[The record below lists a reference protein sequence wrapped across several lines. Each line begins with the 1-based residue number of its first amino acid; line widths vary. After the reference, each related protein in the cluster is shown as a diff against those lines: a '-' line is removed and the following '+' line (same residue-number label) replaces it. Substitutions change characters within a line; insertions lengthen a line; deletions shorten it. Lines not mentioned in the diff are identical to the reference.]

1 MVRVVVRFNG
11 ESRLVGTPR
20 GDTSADEPLRRL
32 LVVDACL
39 ARFLDVLPPGTVATD
54 LDLVGEVKDNGTVEL
69 RVVAAAGAAGNGA
82 RAAPPRPQAASAG
95 AAVAA
100 AAAAATATASR
111 CSSSASATT
120 GDWGK
125 STILDAAI
133 PDSMRCRP
141 WVLGSSDDAS
151 VPSAVPPPP
160 IFTAD
165 DLERKPGEMMGAWIR
180 HGFVCFTLPPELHHR
195 LEALYDDMADFFSR
209 PTDAKERCVS
219 KRETYLGYARRV
231 HFDKELFQVRVCDPD
246 AGLDT
251 YWPPEEQMEV
261 TSEVKASGAKAGG
274 GGHGGPGGPGG
285 GGGGGG
291 GGGMRPN
298 AKKCWVEMSA
308 LSHRFVRLAG
318 LSAGIPSDVLGRLE
332 EEPPATWRGHGG
344 GGSGG
349 GGSGGAN
356 GDCGGGSAIG
366 SGGGR
371 DGDRSGSGGIG
382 SGGGSKE
389 CGEGSTVGSGSGS
402 SSGGSTTGSVCGS
415 SSGGKGRGGGGTE
428 VTGDSDE
435 GTISSANPAGAAS
448 ANKDDGQPRST
459 STIRGGGKGG
469 RGVSQ
474 SNLTMFHYD
483 IAEGFLRESVH
494 CPHHSDVGL
503 VTVIPRCRGRGGLHV
518 FDWSSQL
525 WVDVEAGAPP
535 NMAVAF
541 GGETLARL
549 TNNWVMPCMHEV
561 ANIEGGRYST
571 PFQCLAAP
579 DAVLDS
585 ADADPAVVGV
595 CSASSQERV
604 SAAAFVQ
611 AVSASRV
618 SSNFPRA
625 GASSV
630 REIARALKPRAS

>member
-20 GDTSADEPLRRL
+20 GDTSERL
-32 LVVDACL
+32 LVDACL
-39 ARFLDVLPPGTVATD
+39 VRFLDVLPPGTVATD
-54 LDLVGEVKDNGTVEL
+54 LDIVGDLMDNGTVEL
-69 RVVAAAGAAGNGA
+69 RVVAAAGPAGNGA
-82 RAAPPRPQAASAG
+82 RAAPPQAASAG

-100 AAAAATATASR
+100 AVAAEAGPASR
-111 CSSSASATT
+111 CSSGTT

-151 VPSAVPPPP
+151 MPSAVPPPP
-160 IFTAD
+160 IFAAD
-165 DLERKPGEMMGAWIR
+165 DLERKPGEMMGAWIK
-180 HGFVCFTLPPELHHR
+180 HGFVCFTLPPELHFR

-219 KRETYLGYARRV
+219 KRETYLGYAKRV
-231 HFDKELFQVRVCDPD
+231 HFDKELFQVRLCDPD

-251 YWPPEEQMEV
+251 YWPPEERV
-261 TSEVKASGAKAGG
+261 GAASEVKASGAKAGG
-274 GGHGGPGGPGG
+274 GGPGGPR
-285 GGGGGG
+285 G
-291 GGGMRPN
+291 GGGMRPTH

-308 LSHRFVRLAG
+308 LAHRFVRLAG

-332 EEPPATWRGHGG
+332 EEPPATWSGHTGG
-344 GGSGG
+344 GRGG

-356 GDCGGGSAIG
+356 GDCGGGSA
-366 SGGGR
+366 
-371 DGDRSGSGGIG
+371 
-382 SGGGSKE
+382 
-389 CGEGSTVGSGSGS
+389 
-402 SSGGSTTGSVCGS
+402 TGSVCGS
-415 SSGGKGRGGGGTE
+415 SSGGGTDRGGGTGG
-428 VTGDSDE
+428 TGDRDE
-435 GTISSANPAGAAS
+435 GTISSANPAGAPS
-448 ANKDDGQPRST
+448 ENKDDGQPRST

-483 IAEGFLRESVH
+483 IAEGLLRESVH

-561 ANIEGGRYST
+561 ANIEGGRYSA

-579 DAVLDS
+579 EAVLDS

-630 REIARALKPRAS
+630 REITRTLKHRAS